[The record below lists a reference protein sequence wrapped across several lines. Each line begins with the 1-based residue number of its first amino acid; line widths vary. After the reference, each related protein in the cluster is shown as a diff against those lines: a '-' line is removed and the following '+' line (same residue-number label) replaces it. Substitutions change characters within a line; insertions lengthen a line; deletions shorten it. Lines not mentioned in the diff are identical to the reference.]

1 MNRGA
6 LAWIVSAV
14 AVLGVAVV
22 SVLLGLNLMPSR
34 IVAQAKGTI
43 VPWALT
49 WGMLWMAA
57 LIAVA
62 LAASL
67 FATGLNTRR
76 RSS

>member
-1 MNRGA
+1 MKRSG
-6 LAWIVSAV
+6 LGWIVSAI

-22 SVLLGLNLMPSR
+22 SMMLGMNLLPSR

-57 LIAVA
+57 LIAVS

-67 FATGLNTRR
+67 IATGLNTRR
-76 RSS
+76 RS

>member
-1 MNRGA
+1 MNRSA
-6 LAWIVSAV
+6 LGWIVSAI

-22 SVLLGLNLMPSR
+22 SVMLGLNLLPSR
-34 IVAQAKGTI
+34 ITAQAKGTT
-43 VPWALT
+43 VPWVLT

-67 FATGLNTRR
+67 FATGLNMRR
-76 RSS
+76 RS

>member
-1 MNRGA
+1 MNRSA
-6 LAWIVSAV
+6 LGWIVSAI

-22 SVLLGLNLMPSR
+22 SVMLGLNLLPSR
-34 IVAQAKGTI
+34 TVAQAKGTT

-67 FATGLNTRR
+67 VATGLNMRR
-76 RSS
+76 RS